1 MMRYVE
7 IDRASKQ
14 TARAYHEQASVS
26 QYDVQHYS
34 YWYACRISK
43 LVIQSSIS
51 LYRKKYSDSQFHN
64 LKIK

>member
-26 QYDVQHYS
+26 QNDVQHYS
-34 YWYACRISK
+34 YWYACWISK
-43 LVIQSSIS
+43 LAIQSSIS

-64 LKIK
+64 LMIK

>member
-26 QYDVQHYS
+26 QNDVQHYS
-34 YWYACRISK
+34 YWYAC
-43 LVIQSSIS
+43 
-51 LYRKKYSDSQFHN
+51 
-64 LKIK
+64 

>member
-26 QYDVQHYS
+26 QYEVQHYTL
-34 YWYACRISK
+34 IGM
-43 LVIQSSIS
+43 LVEY
-51 LYRKKYSDSQFHN
+51 LN
-64 LKIK
+64 